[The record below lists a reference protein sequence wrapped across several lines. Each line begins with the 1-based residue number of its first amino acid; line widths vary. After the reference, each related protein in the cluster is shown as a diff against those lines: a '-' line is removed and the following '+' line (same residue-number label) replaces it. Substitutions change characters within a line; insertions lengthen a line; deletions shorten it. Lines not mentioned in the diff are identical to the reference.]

1 MPTPSRRWRHR
12 PEGSTWGDFGE
23 DDQLGRLNLLTPE
36 KVRQGVAEVQT
47 GQRFALSLPLDYP
60 GGSALNPNRKPPV
73 LRPLQR
79 KGRVNFNCLLQELE
93 PGRTDVLSD
102 DMVILSLQYSTQWDG
117 LAHVGALFDANGDG
131 LPEPLY
137 YNGFAAGIDIVG
149 PADVSGTGIPARLDD
164 SASTSC
170 AKALGIE
177 GMARNGVQGRGV
189 MVDLRAHFGDARTVV
204 GYEQLMQV
212 IATDGVQIEPGDM
225 LCLHTGFA
233 QRVLDM
239 HKNPDPEV
247 LEHACAVLDG
257 RDARLLQWITDSQ
270 IAVIAT
276 DNYAVEAFPARPG
289 AACCA
294 ALPLHEHCLFKLG
307 VHLGELWHL
316 TPLAHWLREHG
327 RHRFLLTAPPLN
339 LPGAIASPVT
349 PVATV

>member
-1 MPTPSRRWRHR
+1 
-12 PEGSTWGDFGE
+12 
-23 DDQLGRLNLLTPE
+23 
-36 KVRQGVAEVQT
+36 
-47 GQRFALSLPLDYP
+47 
-60 GGSALNPNRKPPV
+60 
-73 LRPLQR
+73 
-79 KGRVNFNCLLQELE
+79 
-93 PGRTDVLSD
+93 
-102 DMVILSLQYSTQWDG
+102 
-117 LAHVGALFDANGDG
+117 
-131 LPEPLY
+131 
-137 YNGFAAGIDIVG
+137 
-149 PADVSGTGIPARLDD
+149 
-164 SASTSC
+164 
-170 AKALGIE
+170 
-177 GMARNGVQGRGV
+177 

-327 RHRFLLTAPPLN
+327 RQRFLLTAPPLN